1 MLWLMSGRRS
11 VVDALDTRRRILSL
25 AADMAS
31 VEGLEGITVGR
42 LAAALD
48 MSKAGVIGHFGTKL
62 ELQLATL
69 DHAAEVFRS
78 EVWSPAERMRE
89 GMPRLVAICSSW
101 MDYAGRPAFPGGCFL
116 AAASFEFDS
125 RPGPVRD
132 ALITYLRRWHDV
144 LVREISFAAAAGDLP
159 ARTNAEQLAVALEAI
174 AARVTPNRELY
185 GDDRASDHAKELMLA
200 MLGRSASGRA
210 RPAVR
215 T

>member
-1 MLWLMSGRRS
+1 MAGRRS
-11 VVDALDTRRRILSL
+11 VVEALDTRRRILSL

-31 VEGLEGITVGR
+31 VDGLEGLTVGR
-42 LAAALD
+42 LAGALG
-48 MSKAGVIGHFGTKL
+48 MSKAGVIGHFGSKL

-69 DHAAEVFRS
+69 DHAAEVFRT
-78 EVWSPAERMRE
+78 EVWLPAEPTRA
-89 GMPRLVAICSSW
+89 GMPRLVAICGSW

-132 ALITYLRRWHDV
+132 ALVTHLRRWHDV
-144 LVREISFAAAAGDLP
+144 LVREISVAVAAGDLP

-185 GDDRASDHAKELMLA
+185 GDQHASVNAKELMLA
-200 MLGRSASGRA
+200 MLGRSPGGRA
-210 RPAVR
+210 RR
-215 T
+215 

>member
-1 MLWLMSGRRS
+1 MAGRRS
-11 VVDALDTRRRILSL
+11 VVEALDTRRRILAL

-31 VEGLEGITVGR
+31 VEGLEGLTVGK
-42 LAAALD
+42 LAAALG

-69 DHAAEVFRS
+69 DHAAEVFRV
-78 EVWSPAERMRE
+78 EVWSPAERMRA
-89 GMPRLVAICSSW
+89 GMPRLVAICGSW

-132 ALITYLRRWHDV
+132 ALGTYLRRWHDT
-144 LVREISFAAAAGDLP
+144 LVREISVAVAAGDLP
-159 ARTNAEQLAVALEAI
+159 ARTNADQLAGALEAI
-174 AARVTPNRELY
+174 AARVTPTRELY
-185 GDDRASDHAKELMLA
+185 GDADASTHAKELMLT

-210 RPAVR
+210 RAVSR
-215 T
+215 S

>member
-1 MLWLMSGRRS
+1 
-11 VVDALDTRRRILSL
+11 VVEALDTRRKILSL

-31 VEGLEGITVGR
+31 VDGLEGLTVGR
-42 LAAALD
+42 LAGALD

-69 DHAAEVFRS
+69 DHAAEVFRT
-78 EVWSPAERMRE
+78 EVWLPAEPMRP
-89 GMPRLVAICSSW
+89 GMPRLVAICGSW
-101 MDYAGRPAFPGGCFL
+101 MEYAGRPAFPGGCFL

-144 LVREISFAAAAGDLP
+144 LAREISVAAAAGDLP

-185 GDDRASDHAKELMLA
+185 GDQHASVHAKELMLA
-200 MLGRSASGRA
+200 MLGRSPGGRA
-210 RPAVR
+210 RR
-215 T
+215 